1 MESPSRIAVRTFLQR
16 LIPCR
21 SGLRRAIALST
32 LAGCLSI
39 TALGLTSGLQP
50 APLQASDHDDG
61 DIDVRSRALSLT
73 DLYVFREIDQNTAAR
88 AGDLILVLNTNP
100 RSLARQ
106 QYYFSSNAQYD
117 IKIARVANVNNAP
130 VPQPDLTLRFTFS
143 PPNKGNRQVVTL
155 TTIDGS
161 GQASSTNTTTGG
173 GRILTTSITD
183 AAPRLNTV
191 RVRGANLTVFAGL
204 REDPF
209 FFDVE
214 AYFRVR
220 AAVAGFG
227 PAAGFRS
234 PDTALDFT
242 KGYNVNTIVVR
253 VPQQFLAGGRAVNT
267 FDLWGTINIRDPRT
281 GQFTQVEQIARPGI
295 NELLTTGSQTI
306 YETYNRTQPARFNSS
321 DSTVIRDNITAVL
334 KLVGNNDTRANALVR
349 ALLPDVMR
357 IDTTV
362 PSGYGNKFN
371 ALGSPAAGRRL
382 LDDVVDASLN
392 IVTNG
397 AITTDNVSY
406 NGTPGNPAQG
416 HQPLATTFPYLAP
429 PN

>member
-1 MESPSRIAVRTFLQR
+1 MEPHAKTAVCTFWQR
-16 LIPCR
+16 LAPRR
-21 SGLRRAIALST
+21 SALKRAIALST
-32 LAGCLSI
+32 FAGLLSI

-73 DLYVFREIDQNTAAR
+73 DLYVFREIDQNSAAR

-106 QYYFSSNAQYD
+106 QYFFSSNAQYD
-117 IKIARVANVNNAP
+117 IKIARVANVNNPP

-155 TTIDGS
+155 TTIDS
-161 GQASSTNTTTGG
+161 NGQSSTNTTTSG
-173 GRILTTSITD
+173 GRILTTAITD

-191 RVRGANLTVFAGL
+191 RARGANLTLFAGL

-227 PAAGFRS
+227 PAASFRS
-234 PDTALDFT
+234 PDTAIDFT

-253 VPQQFLAGGRAVNT
+253 VPQQVLAGGRNINT
-267 FDLWGTINIRDPRT
+267 FDVWGTINIRDPRT
-281 GQFTQVEQIARPGI
+281 GRFTQVEQIARPGI
-295 NELLTTGSQTI
+295 NELLTTSSQTI
-306 YETYNRTQPARFNSS
+306 YETYNRTQPARFNSP
-321 DSTVIRDNITAVL
+321 DSNTIRDNITAVL

-382 LDDVVDASLN
+382 LDDVVDASLS

-406 NGTPGNPAQG
+406 DGTPGNPAQG
-416 HQPLATTFPYLAP
+416 HQPLAPSFPYLAP

>member
-1 MESPSRIAVRTFLQR
+1 MEPQPKTAVRTFLQR
-16 LIPCR
+16 LAPCR
-21 SGLRRAIALST
+21 SALRRAIALSAF
-32 LAGCLSI
+32 AGFLSI
-39 TALGLTSGLQP
+39 TALGLASGLQP

-73 DLYVFREIDQNTAAR
+73 DLYVFREIDQNSAAR

-117 IKIARVANVNNAP
+117 IKIARVANVDNAP

-143 PPNKGNRQVVTL
+143 PPNKGNRQVITL
-155 TTIDGS
+155 TTLDGNR
-161 GQASSTNTTTGG
+161 QSSTNTTTSG
-173 GRILTTSITD
+173 GRILTTAITD

-191 RVRGANLTVFAGL
+191 RVRGTNLTIFAGL

-227 PAAGFRS
+227 PAASFRS
-234 PDTALDFT
+234 PDTAIDFT

-253 VPQQFLAGGRAVNT
+253 VPQQLLAGGRNVNT

-281 GQFTQVEQIARPGI
+281 GRFTQVEQIARPGI
-295 NELLTTGSQTI
+295 NELLTTSSQTI
-306 YETYNRTQPARFNSS
+306 YETYNRTQPARFNSP

-382 LDDVVDASLN
+382 LDDVVDASLS

-406 NGTPGNPAQG
+406 DGTPGNPAQG
-416 HQPLATTFPYLAP
+416 HQPLATSFPYLAP